1 VYIYL
6 CRYIEREMA
15 VFENSIVVMGV
26 KNVCMLYNFTV
37 KKLLEMKCLSLV
49 VVTGRVVAFVV
60 LGGGF
65 SYGRKRVGAEVV
77 VI

>member
-6 CRYIEREMA
+6 CRYIYIEIA
-15 VFENSIVVMGV
+15 VFENSIVVVGV
-26 KNVCMLYNFTV
+26 KNVCMLYNCIV

-49 VVTGRVVAFVV
+49 VVTGRVVTFVV

-65 SYGRKRVGAEVV
+65 SYGRKRVEAEVV